1 MARKDILCLTKKQQ
15 VQAEIARIHFEHR
28 YDAGAMFGTLT
39 DGEAKRTYEILA
51 RRIPE
56 IPGLTEEERNELLQ
70 EIAKRIENIPQVENE
85 KVLYPDEYP
94 DEREYGVSKDTLFKT
109 KIDQVRD
116 RMAQIHHEHRYDAGA
131 MMGVLTAS
139 EAEYAYVK
147 LMGLLYSIPDIT
159 PEESAMLADEI
170 QAKIDKI
177 PEVEAEKKAEYE
189 AEQAELEKGKK
200 ANGKHNFLDIFK
212 RKKN

>member
-1 MARKDILCLTKKQQ
+1 MKKDILCLSKKQQ

-39 DGEAKRTYEILA
+39 DYEAKYTYEKLA
-51 RRIPE
+51 QMIPK
-56 IPGLTEEERNELLQ
+56 IPGLTAQEREDLLQ
-70 EIAKRIENIPQVENE
+70 EIEVRIKNIPQVEKE
-85 KVLYPDEYP
+85 KEEKPYEYP
-94 DEREYGVSKDTLFKT
+94 DEREDGVSKETLMKL
-109 KIDQVRD
+109 KVEQVRD
-116 RMAQIHHEHRYDAGA
+116 RMALIHHEHRYDAGA

-139 EAEYAYVK
+139 EAERAYVK

-159 PEESAMLADEI
+159 PEESTMLAEEI

-177 PEVEAEKKAEYE
+177 PEVEAEKRAEYE
-189 AEQAELEKGKK
+189 AAEAKLRKEQMAKGKPS
-200 ANGKHNFLDIFK
+200 FWDIFK

>member
-39 DGEAKRTYEILA
+39 EDEAKRTYETLA
-51 RRIPE
+51 RRIPG
-56 IPGLTEEERNELLQ
+56 IPGLTEEEKSELLQ

-94 DEREYGVSKDTLFKT
+94 EERENGVSKDTLFKT
-109 KIDQVRD
+109 KVDQVRD
-116 RMAQIHHEHRYDAGA
+116 RMVQIHHEHRYDAGA

-139 EAEYAYVK
+139 EAERAYVK

-159 PEESAMLADEI
+159 PEESAMLAEEI
-170 QAKIDKI
+170 QAKIDNI
-177 PEVEAEKKAEYE
+177 PEVEAEKDAEYAAGQTE
-189 AEQAELEKGKK
+189 FEKGKK
-200 ANGKHNFLDIFK
+200 EKGKRSLLDIFK
-212 RKKN
+212 RKN